1 MADAPGEW
9 ANGQHVAS
17 GEPPGTT
24 DAPDALVAP
33 GAPGAASPSA
43 RGKPGTSRR
52 SALKLLGAGVVGAA
66 IGASATIVGGDALRR
81 AVPPTLAV
89 PPPLRFFND
98 AQARTITA
106 MAERIFPKDSAGPG
120 ATDAHVVNYIDGR
133 LAGAWGLGAKT
144 YRQGPYVQPADSAHG
159 FQLAMTPRDI
169 YKFALAALDAYT
181 TGKYGKSFDELTT
194 QQQDDTLHAL
204 EGGTVDTF
212 TTVSAA
218 TFFAMF
224 RQNVVEGLFAD
235 PLYGGNFNLIG
246 WRWVGFPGNP
256 MAYGDPYGGLIDKF
270 DTPYNVEPKPLE

>member
-1 MADAPGEW
+1 MEDQPDDPLRGPT
-9 ANGQHVAS
+9 NDPTSGQERGTPSSVTTAS
-17 GEPPGTT
+17 PQ
-24 DAPDALVAP
+24 APDQV
-33 GAPGAASPSA
+33 
-43 RGKPGTSRR
+43 RGTSRR
-52 SALKLLGAGVVGAA
+52 SLLKLLGAGAVGAA
-66 IGASATIVGGDALRR
+66 VGAGATLVAGDNLRPASSPA
-81 AVPPTLAV
+81 AVA

-120 ATDAHVVNYIDGR
+120 ATDAHVINYIDGR

-144 YRQGPYVQPADSAHG
+144 YRQGPYVQPADSGHG
-159 FQLAMTPRDI
+159 FQLAMTPRDV

-181 TGKYGKSFDELTT
+181 NGKYGNGKTFDELTT

-204 EGGTVDTF
+204 DGGTADTF
-212 TTVSAA
+212 TTVPAA

-224 RQNVVEGLFAD
+224 RQIVVEGLFAD
-235 PLYGGNFNLIG
+235 PLYGGNHNLIG

-256 MAYGDPYGGLIDKF
+256 MAYGDPYGRFIDKF